1 MLIFYAAEWWVHS
14 RTHSSGHQPHFDSDE
29 TRIMSGRAPAHP
41 IVSTVLCL
49 NDSIGGPTVVTNQRL
64 AGPLATEGY
73 MVLPKLNRMVMF
85 DAQYLHGVIPGRGF
99 NPDPHNN
106 QRRLTFMVG
115 FWKEIAA
122 KDRGLDT
129 AGPGQP
135 FPPLGRTKY
144 TWPAEMT
151 TAAMESGS
159 HVGSHSADSRTNG
172 NSNSNNKNN
181 NSTVFARVPGAL
193 SDSAAM
199 EPIQPLKLSAI
210 WEPIEAGVDPSLIEE
225 GIPMKK
231 LPTTVAETPHYST
244 CFQGF

>member
-1 MLIFYAAEWWVHS
+1 MFGVLMIDMVTCYDVPTVYLSFFVASAPYSAEWWVHS
-14 RTHSSGHQPHFDSDE
+14 RPHSNGHQLHYDSDE

-49 NDSIGGPTVVTNQRL
+49 NDDIGGPTVVTNQRL

-73 MVLPKLNRMVMF
+73 MVLPKTNRMVMF
-85 DAQYLHGVIPGRGF
+85 DAQYLHGVIPGRGL
-99 NPDPHNN
+99 NPRPHNN

-135 FPPLGRTKY
+135 FPDLGRTKY

-151 TAAMESGS
+151 IAAFEHSSASSTGKGS
-159 HVGSHSADSRTNG
+159 TPTTTPV
-172 NSNSNNKNN
+172 
-181 NSTVFARVPGAL
+181 
-193 SDSAAM
+193 
-199 EPIQPLKLSAI
+199 EPLRLSAI
-210 WEPIEAGVDPSLIEE
+210 WEPIESGVQGLSGEAAAAARRNV
-225 GIPMKK
+225 
-231 LPTTVAETPHYST
+231 PTSVAETPHYST